1 MAGSA
6 ERPGWRAAW
15 DESSGPR
22 SLSQTLVLALKG
34 FAMGCADIV
43 PGVSGGTIA
52 FITNIYDQLIRAL
65 KSFDADF
72 ARRLLRL
79 DLPGALAVSHL
90 RFLLP
95 LGLGI
100 LTALML
106 TSRVVHYLLSEHP
119 VLVWSFFFGL
129 IAASIVVVAKRVKR
143 PGWGCAAALLG
154 GILFAYELV
163 GLIPVETPE
172 TWWFIVFSGALA
184 ICAMILPGISGAFIL
199 LLLGKYE
206 YITRTLKNPFAL
218 DNFLVMVL
226 FAVGCV
232 LGLLGFSRLLDRLLS
247 RRHDATVSA
256 LTGFMVGAL
265 RKVWPFKEVLETKIV
280 AGKELV
286 VRSANVLPAD
296 FNTETVQAVG
306 LMLLGLALVLVL
318 DRVSGE
324 N

>member
-1 MAGSA
+1 MAGSPQ
-6 ERPGWRAAW
+6 RPGWRAAW
-15 DESSGPR
+15 SESSGPEG
-22 SLSQTLVLALKG
+22 LAQILVLALKG

-52 FITNIYDQLIRAL
+52 FITNVYDPLIRAL
-65 KSFDADF
+65 KSFDSAF

-106 TSRVVHYLLSEHP
+106 ASRMIHSLLADYP

-129 IAASIVVVAKRVKR
+129 IAASIVVVGRRVKR
-143 PGWGCAAALLG
+143 PGWGCAAALAG
-154 GILFAYELV
+154 GALFAYGLV
-163 GLIPVETPE
+163 GLIPVATPE
-172 TWWFIVFSGALA
+172 TWWFIMFSGALA

-218 DNFLVMVL
+218 DNFLVIVL
-226 FAVGCV
+226 FAGGCV
-232 LGLLGFSRLLDRLLS
+232 LGLLGFSRLLDRILS

-256 LTGFMVGAL
+256 LTGFMAGAL
-265 RKVWPFKEVLETKIV
+265 RKVWPFKEVLETKVV
-280 AGKELV
+280 AGRELA
-286 VRSANVLPAD
+286 VRSVNVLPTHLNA
-296 FNTETVQAVG
+296 ETLQAVA
-306 LMLLGLALVLVL
+306 LMALGLALVLAL
-318 DRVSGE
+318 DRISRRA
-324 N
+324 